1 VATYTAI
8 KNVVNGQFQGGAL
21 TFSLA
26 NDGAGYALDNLTLP
40 ADIQTELDSVKAKI
54 ASGALTPPA
63 DIPA

>member
-1 VATYTAI
+1 
-8 KNVVNGQFQGGAL
+8 VVNGQFQSGAL
-21 TFSLA
+21 TFSIA

-54 ASGALTPPA
+54 ASGALVPPA